1 MYFAKFY
8 YRARLFASYSLKD
21 KRKIRRSILDKLER
35 DFKLSAIEAEDQDL
49 INSLIIACAR
59 VSLDRE
65 SNRRNFEKIRAF
77 MEESYELEIY
87 EAFYEEF

>member
-21 KRKIRRSILDKLER
+21 KRKIRRSILDRLAN
-35 DFKLSAIEAEDQDL
+35 DFRLSAIEAEDQDMV
-49 INSLIIACAR
+49 NSLVIACAR

-65 SNRRNFEKIRAF
+65 SNRRIFEKIRDF

-87 EAFYEEF
+87 EAYCEEF